1 MDFRAREWAGAQH
14 LSRRMLFLVL
24 IFLLNLVPP
33 VYTFQITKLVIYS
46 KSAYAVSI
54 VGFFI
59 AVATF
64 AVMPLGGLFTSYM
77 NKRSRRYIASQTFT
91 ANYIKLK
98 GLDMWMSYLLWFWF
112 SLPNWLNLISS

>member
-1 MDFRAREWAGAQH
+1 MLCRLLDF
-14 LSRRMLFLVL
+14 SF
-24 IFLLNLVPP
+24 
-33 VYTFQITKLVIYS
+33 
-46 KSAYAVSI
+46 
-54 VGFFI
+54 
-59 AVATF
+59 VATLVFF

>member
-1 MDFRAREWAGAQH
+1 MGRCSTFESSYAI
-14 LSRRMLFLVL
+14 LVL

-59 AVATF
+59 AVATLVFF